1 MLYVRTYILYNILKD
16 FRLLFSYSSVRLLLY
31 FSWGFYISIHNAYT
45 FIWCYVTNKWQ
56 EKHKHMKK
64 HRKNETR
71 KKTRKYSVYLYVWYT
86 FNVFRL
92 YCAYI
97 CICHML
103 MLILYYSETTVSLF
117 FHRLE
122 KEKNLLN
129 IYIYIYIRHF
139 VRKKYRDSVRIEL
152 SVSLCTEI
160 CTFIKTNTWQLCL
173 HFQKFGVFSF

>member
-1 MLYVRTYILYNILKD
+1 MMLCDEQMARKAQA
-16 FRLLFSYSSVRLLLY
+16 
-31 FSWGFYISIHNAYT
+31 H
-45 FIWCYVTNKWQ
+45 
-56 EKHKHMKK
+56 EKASKEWDK
-64 HRKNETR
+64 

-129 IYIYIYIRHF
+129 IYIYIYISAILYEKNIGIHL
-139 VRKKYRDSVRIEL
+139 EL
-152 SVSLCTEI
+152 SCQSVCVPKYALSLKRI
-160 CTFIKTNTWQLCL
+160 LDSFVFIFKNLE
-173 HFQKFGVFSF
+173 FSRFNCCVTLLQTP